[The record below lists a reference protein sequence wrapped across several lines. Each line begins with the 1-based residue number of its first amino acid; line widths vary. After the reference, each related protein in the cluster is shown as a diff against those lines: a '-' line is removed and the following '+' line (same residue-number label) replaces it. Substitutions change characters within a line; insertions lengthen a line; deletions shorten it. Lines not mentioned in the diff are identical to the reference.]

1 MEVSCE
7 AKELFG
13 LIVGPHVSTG
23 DQSGELNVHNVRVYS
38 ANLFPSNISDSQK
51 KENTSSECTNVWGEF
66 CSFHKM
72 YNAIYFKMLYGNTST
87 EGAEPA
93 GGDNDGSEGQMEQKE
108 AESPCQK
115 EIRDSQVVCSSP
127 PVPSGAKGPR

>member
-13 LIVGPHVSTG
+13 LIVGPHVSTA
-23 DQSGELNVHNVRVYS
+23 DQSVELNVHYVRVYS
-38 ANLFPSNISDSQK
+38 ANLFPSSISDSQK
-51 KENTSSECTNVWGEF
+51 TKNTSSECTNVLGEF

-72 YNAIYFKMLYGNTST
+72 FNAIFFNMLHGNTAT

-93 GGDNDGSEGQMEQKE
+93 GGDNDGSEGQMDQKE
-108 AESPCQK
+108 AESPCQGQSG
-115 EIRDSQVVCSSP
+115 DSFMGLSP
-127 PVPSGAKGPR
+127 PVSSGAKDPR